1 MIFNMRTVFLLVGLR
16 SMLAGCGVAFAETF
30 DVKEHYS
37 KTEQMGLIRIKRIV
51 AQKVEVY
58 WRKLCCT
65 NRLRRAPS
73 VVALASTLSP
83 CL

>member
-1 MIFNMRTVFLLVGLR
+1 MMTELSLALDWPNRELR
-16 SMLAGCGVAFAETF
+16 PPLTTTICESLW
-30 DVKEHYS
+30 
-37 KTEQMGLIRIKRIV
+37 LIRIKRIV

>member
-1 MIFNMRTVFLLVGLR
+1 MMMRVPLTVASRCQIKLSEAQDSLER
-16 SMLAGCGVAFAETF
+16 IVAFLW
-30 DVKEHYS
+30 
-37 KTEQMGLIRIKRIV
+37 LIRIKRIV
-51 AQKVEVY
+51 AQEVEVY